1 MTTRYLL
8 TRPAGA
14 GPVLVRHDD
23 AAALPVLFH
32 RGYTPPVEV
41 RCIESGGRLYA
52 LHHDCPDE
60 GLDVLDVAAVEAKE
74 AALDAEVAKLS
85 PDARAWLGHADWEPH
100 HVRKAKRAAD
110 DAEAEVRALEA
121 RGVKGAELAQAK
133 ADAEAKRAAVDEA
146 KAGRGKP

>member
-1 MTTRYLL
+1 MATRYLL

-41 RCIESGGRLYA
+41 RCVESGGRLCA
-52 LHHDCPDE
+52 LHHECPDD
-60 GLDVLDVAAVEAKE
+60 GLDVLDVAASDAKE
-74 AALDAEVAKLS
+74 AALDAEVSKLS
-85 PDARAWLGHADWEPH
+85 PAARAALGLADWEPVA
-100 HVRKAKRAAD
+100 VRRAKRAAD

-121 RGVKGAELAQAK
+121 RGAKGPELAQAK
-133 ADAEAKRAAVDEA
+133 ADAEAKRAALDA
-146 KAGRGKP
+146 ARSRKP

>member
-74 AALDAEVAKLS
+74 AALDAEFAKLS
-85 PDARAWLGHADWEPH
+85 PEARAAAGLSDWEPIAA
-100 HVRKAKRAAD
+100 RKAKRASA

-121 RGVKGAELAQAK
+121 RGADAATIASAR
-133 ADAEAKRAAVDEA
+133 ADAEAKRSAVDEA